1 MKKSF
6 LAVCI
11 ATAFAFLAAFTFC
24 VSALNSPV
32 PTFAA
37 DDSLVIVLDAG
48 HGGIDGGVSGRTTG
62 VKESD
67 LNLAITLCLK
77 DLLTDCGFSVTL
89 TRKTEDGLYGTTAK
103 GFKRRDMEKR
113 KEIVEKADPAF
124 VVSIHQNFY
133 PSQSTRGA
141 QVFYLKSSEEGRAF
155 AEHIQNS
162 LNVTYQTVG
171 VKARKETAANYYM
184 LERTENPSVIVECG
198 FLSNAEDEKL
208 LQTTSWQ
215 KKISEAI
222 LSGVLSYLDSLQV
235 SA

>member
-11 ATAFAFLAAFTFC
+11 ATAFAFLAAFTLC

-141 QVFYLKSSEEGRAF
+141 QVFYLKSSEEGKTL
-155 AEHIQNS
+155 AESIQRS
-162 LNVTYQTVG
+162 LNETYQKVG

-184 LERTENPSVIVECG
+184 LECTENPSVIVECG

-208 LQTTSWQ
+208 LQTSSWQ

-222 LSGVLSYLDSLQV
+222 LSGILSYLDGLQV